1 MWLQQHVMI
10 LPNYKVELYRNY
22 PEFENLLVW
31 HSTKTQHLRI
41 LICSNGKLIRL
52 LNVWKTKRC
61 IPFASYSPFF
71 LRLCRVSFETWL
83 NFHSHPIS
91 VEQANRFSLISLY
104 EGNMQKCACVAHIQT
119 THFMHCK
126 NTLFQFDLML
136 SSKPFFPLQFVVCSF
151 VYTLCVF
158 LLVAMAMVWYNAH
171 FHNS

>member
-10 LPNYKVELYRNY
+10 LPHYKVELYRNY

-91 VEQANRFSLISLY
+91 VEQANRFFS
-104 EGNMQKCACVAHIQT
+104 
-119 THFMHCK
+119 FHCMK
-126 NTLFQFDLML
+126 AICRNVHVSHT
-136 SSKPFFPLQFVVCSF
+136 SKLH
-151 VYTLCVF
+151 TLCTVKTLYF
-158 LLVAMAMVWYNAH
+158 NLI
-171 FHNS
+171 